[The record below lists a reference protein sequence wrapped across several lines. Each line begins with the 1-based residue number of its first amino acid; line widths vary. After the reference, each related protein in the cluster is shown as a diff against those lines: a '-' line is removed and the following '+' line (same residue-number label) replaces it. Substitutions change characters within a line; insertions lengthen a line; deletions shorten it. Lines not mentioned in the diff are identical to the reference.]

1 MSDTNNTDSE
11 PIRDVP
17 RPIQSPVA
25 GHWLTKAEQFIRT
38 LLMDYDQIFTVQVAT
53 GRVLSPGTARD
64 LAVRITGNPTVRM
77 LLAAAD
83 SAEARAGLVWGPGR
97 PMPYPGDPERLAPL
111 MFEHPPPKVR
121 PSSAV
126 PTFDQALAEWE
137 AQPAD
142 TRGLR
147 PQPALSTLEMAT
159 WLKTAHELADDL
171 ENMVAGR
178 GAHAEHTQRQVGPC
192 VHCSCG
198 KYANARLPKKPKA
211 KPESDN

>member
-11 PIRDVP
+11 PVRDVP

-53 GRVLSPGTARD
+53 GQVLSPGTACD

-97 PMPYPGDPERLAPL
+97 PMPYPG
-111 MFEHPPPKVR
+111 
-121 PSSAV
+121 
-126 PTFDQALAEWE
+126 
-137 AQPAD
+137 D